1 MSDTETSAKIKVT
14 ADTGGAVP
22 ELEKAKRS
30 TDDLKTAAKA
40 AGAEQKALAAEMKAG
55 RAVIAGTTKALTS
68 AVEATRDATLAERAF
83 GKESREAA
91 TAQQAATAAHQAAAR
106 ATEASAREVKR
117 LEAELAKVKTEAN
130 ASTPAMKRLENQL
143 EAARVAADKQS
154 TSLQRLQLEQQ
165 AAARAAEQQAA
176 AVSRAAAQEVAASA
190 KQEAALERRERLL
203 KIVEREEREAAHAAD
218 AQAKA
223 VAASASIV
231 DAATQAVHKT
241 TEAYREAALVE
252 RAFGKDS
259 KEAAAA
265 LQVAAVQQAAAG
277 RAAAAAAAE
286 VKRLDGELAKMRTET
301 NAATPAMKQLEEQ
314 LLRAKDAAEKQAKAL
329 EQLELE
335 QRAAAR
341 GADKGSQGFDLLGA
355 AGGKLMSVLGP
366 AALAGSLMGVA
377 SWLGTAAE
385 KTLQYQTAV
394 ANLPFG
400 IEGAQKATHGLV
412 DEQTLL
418 AAASQ
423 AVALKVATTGAD
435 FELLAAASTKLA
447 AKLNQPA
454 DALLSNLVT
463 ALGRGSTELLD
474 NAGIVLK
481 TSEAQERFA
490 KSIGKTT
497 DQLTDQEKATA
508 FRVEALKAI
517 QASADSTT
525 VAFDGGAAAVLR
537 WQVRFTDAMAAA
549 ERAPLAVADAI
560 VGANAHLQHQHE
572 LLVVLQDPLGTL
584 EQRMLSI
591 NEATRGANQAGLEWL
606 STLTMSAAQLEKLED
621 AKYKARAQGLQDKAD
636 AATDEKVRK
645 SETARAAASALALT
659 RDRDAREQFAKQQ
672 ATAVTQGKQSSKA
685 GASAAAKGAA
695 AIDKGNDDVWAQ
707 FTRDASEA
715 EAAAKEVQRVRDE
728 VRAEEMAAEERL
740 YEAKVRN
747 LERELEML
755 EVLGEAD
762 QEAQNT
768 NEYLL
773 MQRVSADEQA
783 QTAREELLMRRITAD
798 EEFARHQE
806 KMGATEEQRLQAT
819 TRLEAAEHAK
829 RIAATRKQVAA
840 EQKEGARRAAIFEK
854 VNGHITG
861 LGESLVAAAWAQ
873 AEGEEGAVAASV
885 SAYAKG
891 VAQKMALKALEE
903 TALGV
908 AALAGIVTAGLA
920 PPHFAAAA
928 LAAAAAAAAGA
939 AAGAFGAIASS
950 QQSGGSASASGFRP
964 GGSGGGGGDAS
975 ASAERQQLQ
984 QLNQIPVSR
993 ETEGRAAASSPNR
1006 QSPQTA
1012 RRGDTFNNIVLG
1024 ATEEQVGRAFRKIIT
1039 GEGYRRAEETATAA

>member
-314 LLRAKDAAEKQAKAL
+314 MLRARDAAEKQAKAL

-400 IEGAQKATHGLV
+400 IEGAQKATKGLV

-645 SETARAAASALALT
+645 AETDRAAASALAFA
-659 RDRDAREQFAKQQ
+659 RDRDAREQFGKQQ
-672 ATAVTQGKQSSKA
+672 AEAVAAGKRGTKA
-685 GASAAAKGAA
+685 GMSAA
-695 AIDKGNDDVWAQ
+695 DKRANFA
-707 FTRDASEA
+707 RDASGFDSDVNTYAANEA
-715 EAAAKEVQRVRDE
+715 KKIREEKVKEQE
-728 VRAEEMAAEERL
+728 KSWEAEERL
-740 YEAKVRN
+740 HDAQT
-747 LERELEML
+747 LAFERELEMI
-755 EVLGEAD
+755 EARGFAEE
-762 QEAQNT
+762 EAQ
-768 NEYLL
+768 L
-773 MQRVSADEQA
+773 MREDLMMRRMSADEA
-783 QTAREELLMRRITAD
+783 
-798 EEFARHQE
+798 FARHQE
-806 KMGATEEQRLQAT
+806 KTAQTEEQRLQAT
-819 TRLEAAEHAK
+819 TWLEAAEHAK

-873 AEGEEGAVAASV
+873 AEGEKGAVAASV

-950 QQSGGSASASGFRP
+950 QQSGGSASASSGFRP
-964 GGSGGGGGDAS
+964 GGSGGGGADGS
-975 ASAERQQLQ
+975 AGAERQQLQ

-1012 RRGDTFNNIVLG
+1012 RRGDTYNNIVLG